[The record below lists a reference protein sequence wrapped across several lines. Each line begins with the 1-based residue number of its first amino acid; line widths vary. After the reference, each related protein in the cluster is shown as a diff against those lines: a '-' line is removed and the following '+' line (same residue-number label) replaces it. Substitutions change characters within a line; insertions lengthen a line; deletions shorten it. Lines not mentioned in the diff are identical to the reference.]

1 VSGRGEAGETMDA
14 LRARA
19 AELLESVAAEAERG
33 GMKRVEMRGQLIR
46 PLAAF
51 ASARAL
57 GRAADDAFWR
67 AALAVQLAHEASLVH
82 DDIVDAASTRR
93 GQPTIVAA
101 AGVGPALVLGD
112 HLLTWAYRMAA
123 RTGSLEFA
131 ERFAVAVE
139 RTVAGEMEQGRS
151 IGRVLAWDAYERI
164 ALDKAGALLGCAVA
178 AAPSIAGRPDAG
190 EFEALGMRL
199 GLLYQMLDDLLDY
212 CPTADAGKPALG
224 DYAQRRWTWILG
236 ELPDASFGRAPS
248 EVAAA
253 MHRAGSNGETPMRR
267 ALARLEAEFAA
278 FEARRVAL
286 LPGDDVL
293 APLAAGWRS
302 RARAAVAR
310 EESAQRVLAEVIVAV
325 PSASPSAPLTLVPSA
340 NPNRL
345 DAFDPADRSNPIG
358 GSKFVGGSDFID
370 ALNRLEG
377 STSIDRSNPVDRANS
392 IDPSNPDPSHLRTFA
407 PSHSPA
413 SSLIRERVPAPAE
426 WRAYLGRNSRSF
438 AFASRFFPKAEG
450 ERVARVYAFCRVTDD
465 LVDRPEGND
474 AAALEAVLDEWVGL
488 AERAYGG
495 GATGIDLLDRAMGEM
510 ASAGVPFIYAAELVE
525 GMRMDLRR
533 ETYGSLA
540 ELRAYTYRVASVVGC
555 WLTELFGVHDAPTLA
570 RAAAMGHAMQLTNI
584 LRDVGEDLRGG
595 RLYLPADAMRR
606 HGVTGEG
613 LRAAMEGTRP
623 MDAGYR
629 ALVEE
634 LMGVAEA
641 DYRAAFAALPRL
653 PAFFQR
659 PAAVASHVYRGIHDA
674 LRRQEHDNLRRRAYT
689 SPAEKGVL
697 AVRALWELRAARRRL
712 RNLEGAA
719 DLPFPEPGGPVPAG
733 GAWIK

>member
-1 VSGRGEAGETMDA
+1 MSGRREAGETMDA

-19 AELLESVAAEAERG
+19 ARSLAATAEEAERG
-33 GMKRVEMRGQLIR
+33 GMRRVEMRGQLIR
-46 PLAAF
+46 PLAAL

-57 GRAADDAFWR
+57 GRAEDDAFWR

-82 DDIVDAASTRR
+82 DDIVDAAETRR
-93 GQPTIVAA
+93 GEPTAVAA
-101 AGVGPALVLGD
+101 AGVGAALVLGD

-123 RTGSLEFA
+123 RTGSLDFA

-139 RTVAGEMEQGRS
+139 RTVAGEMAQGRS
-151 IGRVLAWDAYERI
+151 IGRVLAWEEYERI

-178 AAPSIAGRPDAG
+178 AAPSVAGRSDAG
-190 EFEALGMRL
+190 KFEALGMRL

-224 DYAQRRWTWILG
+224 DYAQRRWTWILD
-236 ELPDASFGRAPS
+236 ELPDAAFGRDPA

-253 MHRAGSNGETPMRR
+253 MHRPAADGETPMRR
-267 ALARLEAEFAA
+267 ALARLETEFAA
-278 FEARRVAL
+278 FDFRRAAL
-286 LPGDDVL
+286 LPDDDVL
-293 APLAAGWRS
+293 APLAAGWRA

-310 EESAQRVLAEVIVAV
+310 EESAQRVLAEVIVALPTSSSPALTII
-325 PSASPSAPLTLVPSA
+325 PSTDPHP
-340 NPNRL
+340 L
-345 DAFDPADRSNPIG
+345 DASNLNGRSSSIDAPNPIDGSITINGSNPI
-358 GSKFVGGSDFID
+358 D
-370 ALNRLEG
+370 R
-377 STSIDRSNPVDRANS
+377 STSIDRSNL
-392 IDPSNPDPSHLRTFA
+392 IDPSNPDPSHSRTLA
-407 PSHSPA
+407 LSHSRT
-413 SSLIRERVPAPAE
+413 SSLIRARVPAPAE
-426 WRAYLGRNSRSF
+426 WRDYLGRNSRSF
-438 AFASRFFPKAEG
+438 AFASRFFPRAEG

-474 AAALEAVLDEWVGL
+474 AVALEAVLDEWVGL
-488 AERAYGG
+488 AGRAYGG

-510 ASAGVPFIYAAELVE
+510 AQADVPFAYAAELVE

-540 ELRAYTYRVASVVGC
+540 ELRVYTYRVASVVGC
-555 WLTELFGVHDAPTLA
+555 WLTELFGVHDAPTLS

-584 LRDVGEDLRGG
+584 LRDVGEDLRNG

-606 HGVTGEG
+606 HGVTEAG

-623 MDAGYR
+623 VDAGYR

-653 PAFFQR
+653 PGFFQR

-674 LRRQEHDNLRRRAYT
+674 LRRQGHDNLRRRAHT
-689 SPAEKGVL
+689 TPGEKAVL
-697 AVRALWELRAARRRL
+697 AARALWELRGARRRL
-712 RNLEGAA
+712 DNLEGAA
-719 DLPFPEPGGPVPAG
+719 DPVLLPEPGGPVPAG